1 MDSLDPQAHRRW
13 EHRLPDF
20 WRAGFSKGPRRKIH
34 EDSVH
39 ELHAVCSDGS
49 ELQARLFPGTAR
61 RQQFQPRKERPQAQ
75 RSGRARSRFY
85 RERFCGESVQLR
97 SEGTA
102 RRLKRDGR
110 RTRRNFYATLQSGK
124 IYAGAQLAVPSD
136 GRKALDARRSG
147 IPEKVRRDIFVRRLW
162 RSY

>member
-1 MDSLDPQAHRRW
+1 MGASTSR
-13 EHRLPDF
+13 F
-20 WRAGFSKGPRRKIH
+20 WRAGFSKGPRRKIY

-75 RSGRARSRFY
+75 RSGRTRSSLY
-85 RERFCGESVQLR
+85 RERFRKFPIQLR

-110 RTRRNFYATLQSGK
+110 RTRRNFCATLQSGK
-124 IYAGAQLAVPSD
+124 IYAGAQLAVPSN
-136 GRKALDARRSG
+136 GRKALGARRSG